1 MIMTDTVVGKVRS
14 IGVSNFS
21 QKNLEEILLTAEI
34 FPAVNQVN
42 FYFGFDVHS
51 FIKSEQLEVHA
62 YNPEHRLVEYSK
74 SKGIVVQAYSPLGSA
89 ESPILTD
96 DYVVRIAQKHS
107 ISSADVLLGYL
118 SMFNLYCIFECLES
132 PIVLSYCSCKRPCG
146 ATQISHTIPY
156 RV

>member
-62 YNPEHRLVEYSK
+62 YNPEHSTQNQKELLFKLIPLLDRPSLQYS
-74 SKGIVVQAYSPLGSA
+74 Q
-89 ESPILTD
+89 
-96 DYVVRIAQKHS
+96 
-107 ISSADVLLGYL
+107 
-118 SMFNLYCIFECLES
+118 
-132 PIVLSYCSCKRPCG
+132 
-146 ATQISHTIPY
+146 TIM
-156 RV
+156 